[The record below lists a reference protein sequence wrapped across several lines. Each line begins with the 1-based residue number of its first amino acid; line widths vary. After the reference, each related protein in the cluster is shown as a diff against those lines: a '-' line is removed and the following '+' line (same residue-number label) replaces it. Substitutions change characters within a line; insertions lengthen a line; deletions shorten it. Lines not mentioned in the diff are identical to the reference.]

1 MSSMHRLGR
10 YTERDVSFYGH
21 HAGAPSFVQPIPS
34 RVSGDAH
41 PHPAGPVERTLAE
54 VSGHRCVIG
63 RDMEVYDV
71 APAPHGRFYV
81 GKAQSDLD
89 AVSRWRGWLR
99 SQGVDG

>member
-1 MSSMHRLGR
+1 MSGMHRLGR
-10 YTERDVSFYGH
+10 YTEHDVSFYGH

-54 VSGHRCVIG
+54 SHGHRCVVY
-63 RDMEVYDV
+63 RDGEFYDK
-71 APAPHGRFYV
+71 APEPHGRFYL
-81 GKAQSDLD
+81 GKAQSDAD